1 MCVLDQAG
9 GRSRGGPLFQD
20 VAPAKKPNGIPQLV
34 SLVEPHKRTAL
45 SCCRVWPRLLGELMG
60 PERFSGAT
68 RKERLCFAAERGPGL
83 FGHTLEG
90 PFCDPKPSA

>member
-1 MCVLDQAG
+1 
-9 GRSRGGPLFQD
+9 
-20 VAPAKKPNGIPQLV
+20 
-34 SLVEPHKRTAL
+34 
-45 SCCRVWPRLLGELMG
+45 MG